1 MNKNNKNLKSPSN
14 SKNSNQIVSASSS
27 NVKGGSSGGSN
38 VKKPSQ
44 GNNNSAN
51 QPSNSKNNKGD
62 KKPKLSKEEKKQ
74 KKLEKKQKRQQG
86 CLIFFIVTLF
96 ALTAFMFLG
105 AGVLF
110 RILDETPELN
120 LISVEPNIYTSI
132 VYDKDGIEIDRF
144 HGEENREYMTLDN
157 ISPYFANAMVAVE
170 DQRFYEHDGIDL
182 RGIARATM
190 TTVQNKITGA
200 TGVQGASTITQQ
212 LIKNNVTKVNRNT
225 FTTKVQEQYL
235 ALMYEKR
242 LVNQFGSKNYAK
254 DYILEL
260 YLNTIGLGHGYN
272 GVEAAALGYF
282 NKEAIDLTLAESA
295 CIASITN
302 NPSLYSPRTQP
313 ENNKSRV
320 EKILNHMLEQGMIS
334 RYEYQEALAE
344 TEDLYSRVSNGY
356 SENKIEGNIIHGY
369 FEDAVFEQ
377 VSKDLQEQHNL
388 SSAQANNLIY
398 NAGLQIH
405 TTKDT
410 AMQKKVEESYSN
422 PELFP
427 DVVYAYDVTY
437 TVSTLDSTTGTQ
449 QHKEYKQFVRSIEAG
464 EEFVENKRAEI
475 EADLSSTQSIVAD
488 AVSYSIQPQSSMV
501 IIDYNTG
508 YVPAIAGGRGEKVVN
523 RGFNRATDSMRQPG
537 SVFKV
542 LAAYAPAVDMSII
555 MPGSIIVDEPFEVAE
570 YSPSN
575 WYGENYRGPS
585 TAREGIEQSM
595 NILAVKVMDM
605 VGVDTAYKYLLNF
618 GFTTLQN
625 DNHLSTALGG
635 ITYGVTQL
643 EVTAAYGA
651 IANGGMYYEP
661 TFYTK
666 VYDHDGNILL
676 DNTEREPVQILKE
689 STAFMLTDM
698 MEGVLTRGTGTA
710 AKLSSMPVAGKTGT
724 TQETKDLT
732 FVGYTPYYVAGI
744 WLGYDRYDTI
754 VPNMMATIE
763 GSRVIANDTFHL
775 KLWKD
780 IMEKVH
786 EDLPV
791 LSFSPQPSDV
801 ISMTVCGYSGD
812 LVSTHCSDKVTDYF
826 LRGTEPTKY
835 CDSHV
840 MLNICS
846 STNLLANQYCGQF
859 IVQRA
864 SSSTSPTDFCA
875 RHTISNP
882 GTIQTTSAPTTTT
895 TNTNI
900 TITTRQEENY
910 IITQEATTVATT
922 QQVNNNIFDFDFDE
936 IINPPT
942 TTTNSLGFDIGD
954 IIGTTVNNYIEPT
967 IQTTTFSMT
976 TTQAPIQQTTT
987 VPMPSNIVTEAM
999 TQAPIITEAPTQT
1012 TTQAPLIQDN
1022 LIAPPAES
1030 NEPVFTLP

>member
-1 MNKNNKNLKSPSN
+1 MNKDNKNLKTPNN
-14 SKNSNQIVSASSS
+14 SSKSNQVIRSSS
-27 NVKGGSSGGSN
+27 GNIKGGNGSNQNVKQPSSNRQAQDS
-38 VKKPSQ
+38 
-44 GNNNSAN
+44 NNS
-51 QPSNSKNNKGD
+51 SKNNN
-62 KKPKLSKEEKKQ
+62 KKTKLSKQEKSERKKQ
-74 KKLEKKQKRQQG
+74 KKEKRKQG

-96 ALTAFMFLG
+96 AFTAIMFLG

-120 LISVEPNIYTSI
+120 LISVEPNVYTSI

-144 HGEENREYMTLDN
+144 HGDENREYMTLDN

-170 DQRFYEHDGIDL
+170 DQRFYEHGGIDL
-182 RGIARATM
+182 RGIARAAV

-212 LIKNNVTKVNRNT
+212 LIKNNVTKVTRNT

-242 LVNQFGSKNYAK
+242 LENQFGSKKVAK

-295 CIASITN
+295 CIAAITN

-320 EKILNHMLEQGMIS
+320 DKILNHMLEQGMIS

-344 TEDLYSRVSNGY
+344 DLYSKISDGY
-356 SENKIEGNIIHGY
+356 SENKVEGNIIHGY
-369 FEDAVFEQ
+369 FEDAVFEE

-388 SSAQANNLIY
+388 SRAQANNLIY
-398 NAGLQIH
+398 NGGLQIY

-410 AMQKKVEESYSN
+410 AMQKQVDESYRDTT
-422 PELFP
+422 LFP

-437 TVSTLDSTTGTQ
+437 TVSTLDSSTGSQ
-449 QHKEYKQFVRSIEAG
+449 EHKEYKQFVRSLEAG
-464 EEFVENKRAEI
+464 EEFTTNKRAEI
-475 EADLSSTQSIVAD
+475 EASLSSTQSIVAD
-488 AVSYSIQPQSSMV
+488 ATSYSIQPQSSMV

-508 YVPAIAGGRGEKVVN
+508 YVTSIAGGRGEKVVN

-542 LAAYAPAVDMSII
+542 LAAYAPAIDLSIV
-555 MPGSIIVDEPFEVAE
+555 MPGSIIVDEPFEVGN

-605 VGVDTAYKYLLNF
+605 VGVDPAYKYLLNF
-618 GFTTLQN
+618 GFTTLQD

-651 IANGGMYYEP
+651 IANGGYYYKP

-666 VYDHDGNILL
+666 VFDHDGHLLL

-698 MEGVLTRGTGTA
+698 MAGVVTQGTGTA
-710 AKLSSMPVAGKTGT
+710 ARLTTTNMPVAGKTGT

-754 VPNMMATIE
+754 VPNMMATVD
-763 GSRVIANDTFHL
+763 GKRVIANDTFHL
-775 KLWKD
+775 KIWKD
-780 IMEKVH
+780 VMEKIH
-786 EDLPV
+786 ADLPV
-791 LSFSPQPSDV
+791 VTFPSKPSDV
-801 ISMTVCGYSGD
+801 VSTTVCAYSGD
-812 LVSTHCSDKVTDYF
+812 LVSSSCSEKITDYF

-835 CDSHV
+835 CDSHT

-846 STNLLANQYCGQF
+846 VTDLLANQYCGKF
-859 IVQRA
+859 TTQRA
-864 SSSTSPTDFCA
+864 SSSTSPITFCA
-875 RHTISNP
+875 VHSATNSGNAVTTTISQDNNNNNNDNNNNNN
-882 GTIQTTSAPTTTT
+882 
-895 TNTNI
+895 NTN
-900 TITTRQEENY
+900 NNNNN
-910 IITQEATTVATT
+910 TQADD
-922 QQVNNNIFDFDFDE
+922 NIFDFNFEE
-936 IINPPT
+936 IINPNYNSNN
-942 TTTNSLGFDIGD
+942 TTNNDNNLNFNIGD
-954 IIGTTVNNYIEPT
+954 IIGTTTTEQAT
-967 IQTTTFSMT
+967 QQTTQYIP
-976 TTQAPIQQTTT
+976 TTQATT
-987 VPMPSNIVTEAM
+987 VPIPPDITIEIT
-999 TQAPIITEAPTQT
+999 TQAPIITEAQTQAPIVTEIPTVT
-1012 TTQAPLIQDN
+1012 TTQAPIIN
-1022 LIAPPAES
+1022 EAPMTTTTQS
-1030 NEPVFTLP
+1030 SEPVFTLP